1 MYICEKKTKTIGTTS
16 YTTKSSVFAKGKKTS
31 LFFLKDL
38 CQIYFVQKTKRTF
51 LKTSCSKSQCWLFSL
66 QKEKEKQDL
75 SLQSF
80 DLNGKTLLIL
90 FEAKFACCQ
99 KQNRE
104 HLPLEKKL
112 RFFVLSFSE
121 LFVLPSFQN
130 EGSKKQ
136 TNKVRS
142 FFSVC
147 QGNNTVVQDNG
158 TFFCFQNQQAFGLK
172 KKGNS
177 FFLLEKLRSYVF
189 AKKVWASEIC
199 NGK

>member
-31 LFFLKDL
+31 LFFQKDL

-51 LKTSCSKSQCWLFSL
+51 LKTSCSKSKCWLFSL

-75 SLQSF
+75 SLQRF

-104 HLPLEKKL
+104 HLPLDKKL
-112 RFFVLSFSE
+112 RFFVLCFSE

-130 EGSKKQ
+130 KGSKKQ

-142 FFSVC
+142 FFFLFVKATILLC
-147 QGNNTVVQDNG
+147 KTMEH
-158 TFFCFQNQQAFGLK
+158 FFVSKINKPL
-172 KKGNS
+172 
-177 FFLLEKLRSYVF
+177 V
-189 AKKVWASEIC
+189 
-199 NGK
+199 